1 MSTKGDSV
9 RRKKL
14 MATKKK
20 IKASQEGGNMIF
32 FKADTTTRIRILPVP
47 EDQEFG
53 LEIVHFYPNQEI
65 KGVISPMTFGEPCA
79 LMEKYEELKNS
90 KDEDDKALAAKL
102 KPKRKFVVPCIKYED
117 KMGKKVDEKTG
128 AKLAQL
134 TVGQYQDLID
144 LYLDEENGDFTDPK
158 SGYDIK
164 ITRTGSGM
172 LDTEYSTLAGKTS
185 SLNSKFNKVYN
196 LTDMVRKEIPSY
208 EQTED
213 ILNTFMG
220 GGSDKP
226 KKKNGVIVKK
236 KKRLG

>member
-1 MSTKGDSV
+1 MLKSKDSV

-32 FKADTTTRIRILPVP
+32 FKADTTTRIRVLPVP

-53 LEIVHFYPNQEI
+53 MEIVHFYPNQEI

-102 KPKRKFVVPCIKYED
+102 KPKRKFVVPCIRYED
-117 KMGKKVDEKTG
+117 KLGKKVDEKTG

-158 SGYDIK
+158 KGYDIK
-164 ITRTGSGM
+164 VTRTGSGM
-172 LDTEYSTLAGKTS
+172 MDTEYSTLAGKTS
-185 SLNSKFNKVYN
+185 ALHSKFNKVYDLN
-196 LTDMVRKEIPSY
+196 AMVRKEIPSY
-208 EQTED
+208 EHTQEIMDQFLGT
-213 ILNTFMG
+213 

-226 KKKNGVIVKK
+226 KKKGVMIKK